1 VCLGD
6 KVIVFTNRPGKVKK
20 EIDVNY
26 RRPRLTEDSNLQ
38 IYYRKVLDELK
49 TEIISARKMGDI
61 P

>member
-1 VCLGD
+1 
-6 KVIVFTNRPGKVKK
+6 VFTNRPGKVKK